1 MTDDGVNL
9 ILPKCQHIL
18 VSQALD
24 REDVIRAF
32 PSVTGPG
39 LVEVLLWNFHFT

>member
-1 MTDDGVNL
+1 MTEDGVNL

-24 REDVIRAF
+24 REDLIHVF

-39 LVEVLLWNFHFT
+39 LMEVLL